1 MVRPLECQRRRGQQS
16 ACSGQLWTKRRLF
29 LQEIAAGVLLIV
41 SAVAS
46 QPAGAQ
52 STPPA
57 KQVSLLA
64 VPPRSWAVDLA
75 ANELVALHHPHSY
88 LRYRMHVVDGKG
100 DMVRD
105 VIESEAG
112 SVARLILR
120 DGRPLTEEEDK
131 AERQRLNDMI
141 ASPSDFARHIK
152 NDSSGRRMADSLIKL
167 MPDAMIY
174 TYTPGQPQ
182 TGKNGG
188 ATEIVL
194 DYKPNPAFKPP
205 TITAEALTGLEGR
218 MWIDAKS
225 HQLVRME
232 GTIFHAVN
240 LGWGLLAHIYPGGK
254 LVLEQADAGNN
265 RWIYT
270 HFTEDVRVR
279 ALMLKTVDIHEDVH
293 AYSFQTLPGPIKYED
308 AIHMLLN
315 TPLPNH

>member
-1 MVRPLECQRRRGQQS
+1 
-16 ACSGQLWTKRRLF
+16 
-29 LQEIAAGVLLIV
+29 
-41 SAVAS
+41 
-46 QPAGAQ
+46 
-52 STPPA
+52 
-57 KQVSLLA
+57 
-64 VPPRSWAVDLA
+64 VDVA
-75 ANELVALHHPHSY
+75 ANELTALNHPHSY

-141 ASPSDFARHIK
+141 ASPSDFERHVK
-152 NDSSGRRMADSLIKL
+152 SDSSARKLADSLIKL

-218 MWIDAKS
+218 IWIDPKS
-225 HQLVRME
+225 HQLVRIE

-240 LGWGLLAHIYPGGK
+240 LGWGMLAHIYPGGK

-270 HFTEDVRVR
+270 RFTEDLRVR
-279 ALMLKTVDIHEDVH
+279 ALMLKTVDIHEDVD
-293 AYSFQTLPGPIKYED
+293 AYSFQTLPGPIQYQD

-315 TPLPNH
+315 TPLPDH